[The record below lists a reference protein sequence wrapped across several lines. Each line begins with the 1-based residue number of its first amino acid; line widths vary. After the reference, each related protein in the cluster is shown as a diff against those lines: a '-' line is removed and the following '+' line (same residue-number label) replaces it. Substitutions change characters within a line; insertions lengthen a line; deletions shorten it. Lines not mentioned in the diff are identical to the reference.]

1 MKKFIYK
8 FAIILLI
15 GIMLISSY
23 FIFKELKQNK
33 EQENTFDELLQIIED
48 SNENEQEE
56 NKNQV
61 TLNSLYEIN
70 NDLIGWIRIENTTID
85 YPVMKSNIKNYYLRK
100 DFYKKY
106 SSYGTPFLADGC
118 DKTSD
123 NIIIYGHHM
132 MNSKM
137 FGALEAYKSK
147 DFYNSHKII
156 DFYTLQDN
164 ETIKD
169 EYEIFSVFKTVLY
182 DSNSFK
188 YYNYINFNSK
198 IEFNSFINKTKELSL
213 YNTEITPQYG
223 DKLITLST
231 CEYSHKNGRLVVV
244 ARQIGGG
251 NYWQILK

>member
-1 MKKFIYK
+1 MKKIIYK
-8 FAIILLI
+8 FAIILLL

-33 EQENTFDELLQIIED
+33 EQENTFDELVQIIED
-48 SNENEQEE
+48 SNKDEREE

-61 TLNSLYEIN
+61 TLNSLYKIN

-106 SSYGTPFLADGC
+106 SSYGTPFLADSC

-132 MNSKM
+132 GNSKM
-137 FGALEAYKSK
+137 FGALEDYKSK

-188 YYNYINFNSK
+188 YYNYTNFNSK
-198 IEFNSFINKTKELSL
+198 IEFDSFINKTKELVL
-213 YNTEITPQYG
+213 YNTEITPQYK

-231 CEYSHKNGRLVVV
+231 CEYSHKNGRLVIV
-244 ARQIGGG
+244 ARQI
-251 NYWQILK
+251 N